1 MSSSNM
7 TESTESIV
15 PLIDSPRQL
24 ASSWPITHN
33 LYMTPPAPYSCVED
47 TRSNRSNSLTST
59 SLSPPPPV
67 ETAGRNPNWSRKA
80 HVDRPIQPDLSFLDT
95 HSSNMLYTAYIC
107 ANKYERWDALAN
119 FKDHSFMFCEDPV
132 IKELLY
138 KVNES
143 YNGHS
148 GASLGWTMRQLE
160 CIAKYGYTEY
170 RGLFDKNVISQ
181 L

>member
-7 TESTESIV
+7 TESTESTESIV

-24 ASSWPITHN
+24 ASSWPSTRN

-47 TRSNRSNSLTST
+47 ALSN
-59 SLSPPPPV
+59 LSPPPV
-67 ETAGRNPNWSRKA
+67 ETDVRNPNWSRKA

-95 HSSNMLYTAYIC
+95 HSSNILYSAYIC

-119 FKDHSFMFCEDPV
+119 FKGLSFMFCEDPV

>member
-1 MSSSNM
+1 MSYSNM
-7 TESTESIV
+7 TESIV

-24 ASSWPITHN
+24 ASSWPSTRN
-33 LYMTPPAPYSCVED
+33 LYMTPPAPAPYSCVED
-47 TRSNRSNSLTST
+47 KISN
-59 SLSPPPPV
+59 LSPPPV

-119 FKDHSFMFCEDPV
+119 FKGHSFLFCEDPV
-132 IKELLY
+132 IKELIY

-148 GASLGWTMRQLE
+148 GSSLGWTMRQLE

-170 RGLFDKNVISQ
+170 RGLFDRNVISQ

>member
-7 TESTESIV
+7 TESTESTESIV

-33 LYMTPPAPYSCVED
+33 LYMTPPAPAPYSCVED
-47 TRSNRSNSLTST
+47 ARSN
-59 SLSPPPPV
+59 LSPPPV
-67 ETAGRNPNWSRKA
+67 ETDVRNPNWSRKA

-95 HSSNMLYTAYIC
+95 DSSNILYSAYIC

-119 FKDHSFMFCEDPV
+119 FKGHSFMFCEDPV
-132 IKELLY
+132 IKELMY

-148 GASLGWTMRQLE
+148 GCSLGWTMRQLE

-170 RGLFDKNVISQ
+170 RGLFDRNVISQ